1 MARGKK
7 TLEQLDKQIEALRR
21 EREAIRQREIAGVVD
36 RIKEAIAHYELTA
49 DDLGFGSQRKPRAQA
64 PATKRR
70 GRPAKSGGKPAGVV
84 RFRDQ
89 AGNTWSGR
97 GKRPNWLKAA
107 LAEGKTLQDLAV

>member
-7 TLEQLDKQIEALRR
+7 TLEQLDKQIEALQR
-21 EREAIRQREIAGVVD
+21 EREAIRHREIAGVIE
-36 RIKEAIAHYELTA
+36 RIKDAIAHYDLTA
-49 DDLGFGSQRKPRAQA
+49 DDLGFGGARKPRAQA
-64 PATKRR
+64 PAAKRR
-70 GRPAKSGGKPAGVV
+70 GRPAKAARKPAGVV